1 MAEALAEANR
11 LKTILEELRIV
22 IVHRAL
28 AAWDRSTETFG
39 EKIVA
44 LNDVDEALNNINRRD

>member
-1 MAEALAEANR
+1 MAEALAESKR
-11 LKTILEELRIV
+11 LSTILEELRVV

-39 EKIVA
+39 EEIVA
-44 LNDVDEALNNINRRD
+44 LNDVNQALKNIKRAS